1 MQDEIL
7 VSADSA
13 LAGMVAR
20 MTGAVVRRPGER
32 EKVVIERARTLG
44 VVAVMVM
51 LGKGRG
57 SEGKKGT
64 KKN

>member
-1 MQDEIL
+1 
-7 VSADSA
+7 
-13 LAGMVAR
+13 MVAR
-20 MTGAVVRRPGER
+20 MTGAVVRRPGES

-64 KKN
+64 KES